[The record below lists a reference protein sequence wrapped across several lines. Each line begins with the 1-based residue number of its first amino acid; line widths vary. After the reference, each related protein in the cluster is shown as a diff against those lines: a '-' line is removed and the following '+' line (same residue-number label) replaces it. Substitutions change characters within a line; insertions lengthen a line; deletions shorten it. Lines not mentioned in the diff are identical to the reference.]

1 MTKLI
6 VTATAILVNLIAF
19 GQVSENRTVG
29 DFSKLKT
36 SHGIEVIYTISD
48 SKSVKVETDDNEKIK
63 FVKTEVEG
71 NTLKIYVDKGDSNYK
86 GSKKGKRRINGINFS
101 VLKVTVS
108 GPSLQSI
115 KSSSSSS
122 VKLQNTNLAKQIDLD
137 VSSSGSI
144 SGKFNCES
152 MAIEASS
159 SGDLDADVQAKTVT
173 VESSSSADVNLSGK
187 TERLTVKSSSS
198 SSCKA
203 DKLAADDVTA
213 NASSSADINLN
224 VLKSLNA
231 KASSS
236 ADINYHGNPSQVTK
250 DQSSSGS
257 VNHR

>member
-1 MTKLI
+1 MAKLI
-6 VTATAILVNLIAF
+6 LTATAILVNLLAF

-36 SHGIEVIYTISD
+36 SHGVEVIYTVSD
-48 SKSVKVETDDNEKIK
+48 SRSIKVETDDNEKIK

-71 NTLKIYVDKGDSNYK
+71 STLKIYVDKGDGKYK
-86 GSKKGKRRINGINFS
+86 GSKKGKRRIDGINFN

-108 GPSLQSI
+108 GPSLQAI

-122 VKLQNTNLAKQIDLD
+122 VKLQNTNFAKQIDLD

-144 SGKFNCES
+144 SGKFNCEN
-152 MAIEASS
+152 MVIEASS
-159 SGDLDADVQAKTVT
+159 SGDLDADIQAKTIA

-187 TERLTVKSSSS
+187 TKKLTVKSSSS
-198 SSCKA
+198 SSFKG

-213 NASSSADINLN
+213 NASSSADINLH
-224 VLKSLNA
+224 VLKTLDA
-231 KASSS
+231 RASSS